1 MGDPTTENETPFVF
15 APLVLADEELRPLL
29 VPVLKATFVLSPG
42 KAPVLAEEMEPL
54 CTEGLRWDE
63 QDTSSYRY
71 EPEVAFFKPATDV
84 VLVGH
89 AHAPAPG
96 TRELLVSLQVGPLQ
110 KVVRV
115 LGDRVWVRSLGSTH
129 MTAPLPFERIP
140 LRYERAFGGWDRSHP
155 DPSHHR
161 FEPRNPVGMG
171 FREPGSRFEE
181 GVRLPNLE
189 SPTEPLRRW
198 GHHPAPAGVGFI
210 SPDWQPRAALA
221 GTHDEAWART
231 RKPYLP
237 RDFDRR
243 FFNAASPGLVASGY
257 LRGDE
262 PVKLVHASAGGA
274 LSFRLPG
281 LPPPSVRVRRRG
293 LPDSLVETHLDT
305 VIIDTDRM
313 RLFLLWRGNLRLR
326 REPAELTGLQV
337 MAGGRRIA
345 S

>member
-1 MGDPTTENETPFVF
+1 MGDPFIENETPFVF
-15 APLVLADEELRPLL
+15 APLVLADEELRPLF

-42 KAPVLAEEMEPL
+42 KAPVLAEAMEPL
-54 CTEGLRWDE
+54 CVEGLRWDG

-96 TRELLVSLQVGPLQ
+96 TKELLVSLQVGPIRKAVQ
-110 KVVRV
+110 VR
-115 LGDRVWVRSLGSTH
+115 GDRIWVRSMGSIH

-155 DPSHHR
+155 DSSRHR

-171 FREPGSRFEE
+171 FRAPDGRFEE

-189 SPTEPLRRW
+189 SPEEPLRRW
-198 GHHPAPAGVGFI
+198 GDRPPPAGFGFI

-243 FFNAASPGLVASGY
+243 FFNAASAGLVASGY
-257 LRGDE
+257 LQGDE
-262 PVKLVHASAGGA
+262 PVKILHACAGGE

-281 LPPPSVRVRRRG
+281 LACPAVRVHRRG
-293 LPDSLVETHLDT
+293 LPESLVETHLDT

-313 RLFLLWRGNLRLR
+313 MLFLLWRGSLRLR
-326 REPAELTGLQV
+326 REAAELTGLQV
-337 MAGGRRIA
+337 MAGHRRIA